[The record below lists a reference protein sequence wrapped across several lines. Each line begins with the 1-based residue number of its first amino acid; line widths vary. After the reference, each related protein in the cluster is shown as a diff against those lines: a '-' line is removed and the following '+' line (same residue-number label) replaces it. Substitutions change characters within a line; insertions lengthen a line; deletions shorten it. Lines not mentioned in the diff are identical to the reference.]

1 MAVVGRF
8 RAFVWVAAFALGAAL
23 APGRALAQADDVF
36 TARGVAVDA
45 TDQTAAAARVKAL
58 ADGQRRALRQVFE
71 RIVLA
76 EDLARQPRLND
87 RQIEALVQALEVNKE
102 RTSSVRYLAE
112 LIVRFKPED
121 LRQMMQQANM
131 RFAETVSRPIVV
143 LPVYVTG
150 KAPSQTAVLWEDANP
165 WRKAWADLPQGAG
178 LVPMIVPIGDLA
190 DAEAIDAAGALAG
203 DPAKLGAIASRYRA
217 VETIVTVLTANED
230 PRSKATLL
238 QLALN
243 RGRPGAA
250 AEGGQAAA
258 PPAPDKSI
266 VVPASAS
273 LDERLAAIARDQ
285 ARAVEDQWKRSHLMR
300 FGEEQ
305 RLSLSL
311 PLGSLGE
318 LVEARRRLSEVSGVR
333 RVDVTALTR
342 KLARLSVVYSGDP
355 EQLQAAVLQ
364 KDMVLSSDPP
374 DWQLKLAPA
383 DPAPARPAPAAAATG
398 AAAGPQ

>member
-8 RAFVWVAAFALGAAL
+8 RAFVWVAALALGVVL

-76 EDLARQPRLND
+76 EDLARQPRLTD
-87 RQIEALVQALEVNKE
+87 RQVEALVQALEVNKE
-102 RTSSVRYLAE
+102 RTSPVRYLAE
-112 LIVRFKPED
+112 LTVRFKPED
-121 LRQMMQQANM
+121 LRQLMQQANM
-131 RFAETVSRPIVV
+131 RFAETISRPIVV

-150 KAPSQTAVLWEDANP
+150 KAPTQTAILWEDANP
-165 WRKAWADLPQGAG
+165 WRKAWANLPQGAG

-190 DAEAIDAAGALAG
+190 DAEAIDAAGAVAG
-203 DPAKLGAIASRYRA
+203 DGAKLGAIAARYRA
-217 VETIVTVLTANED
+217 VETIVAVLTANED

-238 QLALN
+238 QVAVN
-243 RGRPGAA
+243 RGRAGVP
-250 AEGGQAAA
+250 AEGTRPPATPDKPIVVPQAAA
-258 PPAPDKSI
+258 
-266 VVPASAS
+266 
-273 LDERLAAIARDQ
+273 LDERLGAIARDQ
-285 ARAVEDQWKRSHLMR
+285 TRAVEEQWKRSHLMR

-305 RLSLSL
+305 RLSLSM

-333 RVDVTALTR
+333 RVDVTALSR
-342 KLARLSVVYSGDP
+342 KLASLSIVYSGDP
-355 EQLQAAVLQ
+355 EQLQAAALQ
-364 KDMVLSSDPP
+364 KDMVLSPAPP
-374 DWQLKLAPA
+374 DWELKLAPA
-383 DPAPARPAPAAAATG
+383 DPAPARPMPAAAATG
-398 AAAGPQ
+398 AAASPQ